1 MSLLTLQNLSI
12 AFGHLPLLDGA
23 DLRIE
28 SGERICLIGRNG
40 TGKSTLLRV
49 ISGEVEPDRGSIW
62 RAPGLRVARL
72 EQDVPGEGDRTV
84 FDEVADGLGEL
95 GTLVTAITG
104 RRWPPT
110 RVPRHSSGSAGSST
124 SSRSAT
130 AGGWNRRWSSSCL
143 ASICLPTVA

>member
-49 ISGEVEPDRGSIW
+49 ISGEV
-62 RAPGLRVARL
+62 
-72 EQDVPGEGDRTV
+72 DRTV
-84 FDEVADGLGEL
+84 AQ
-95 GTLVTAITG
+95 
-104 RRWPPT
+104 
-110 RVPRHSSGSAGSST
+110 SGAHQAFGSRGSSRMFLAKAIEPCST
-124 SSRSAT
+124 KWPMASAS
-130 AGGWNRRWSSSCL
+130 WERW
-143 ASICLPTVA
+143 